1 MINHLSNIRKEPGR
15 FIVLSYL
22 LIILIGA
29 ILLSLPISSKN
40 GTWTNIINS
49 LFTASSATCVTGLV
63 VLDTGTHFSIFGHLV
78 ILILIQIGGLSYM
91 TIFTFLSLLLGRKIP
106 LLDRMI
112 LKESISFFSVGG
124 IIKLARRILYVVLI
138 FEGVGTIFLTSV
150 FLKDFGFKRAI
161 FMGLFHSI
169 SAFCNAGFDLIG
181 GFRSFTLYRGNLILN
196 ITVILLIIFGGIGF
210 GVISELIDYPKSKKL
225 STHAKLVLTTTIILI
240 ILGSILFYLFEISN
254 PRTLK
259 FYPLKERILSSIFH
273 AITPRTAGFNT
284 VNVSYLN
291 LPTLLLTI
299 FLMFIG
305 ASPGGTGGG
314 IKTTTFSLVL
324 LNIRSWIK
332 GREGVTIF
340 GRCVDKLSIKKSFLV
355 FTTAIFLISI
365 STFILSITEKF
376 GLISI
381 LFEVVSAFGTVGLST
396 GITPELS
403 TIGKLVIIFTMF
415 TGRVGILS
423 FITSVVV
430 RKSQRVYLP
439 EDKVMVG

>member
-15 FIVLSYL
+15 FIILSYL

-29 ILLSLPISSKN
+29 FLLALPLSSSN
-40 GTWTNIINS
+40 NTWTNPIDAF
-49 LFTASSATCVTGLV
+49 FTASSATCVTGLV
-63 VLDTGTHFSIFGHLV
+63 VLDTGTHYSIIGQII
-78 ILILIQIGGLSYM
+78 ILLLIQIGGLSYM

-106 LLDRMI
+106 LLDRII
-112 LKESISFFSVGG
+112 LKESISFFSIGG
-124 IIKLARRILYVVLI
+124 IIKLARRILYIVLI
-138 FEGVGTIFLTSV
+138 FEGTGALILSIV
-150 FLKDFGFKRAI
+150 FLKDFDFPKSLFYGI
-161 FMGLFHSI
+161 FHSI

-181 GFRSFTLYRGNLILN
+181 GFRSFTPYRGNIILN
-196 ITVILLIIFGGIGF
+196 ITVILLIVFGGIGF
-210 GVISELIDYPKSKKL
+210 GVISELIDLPKSKKL
-225 STHAKLVLTTTIILI
+225 STHAKLVLATTIILI
-240 ILGSILFYLFEISN
+240 ILGATLFYLFEISN

-259 FYPLKERILSSIFH
+259 FYSTKERILSSIFH
-273 AITPRTAGFNT
+273 SITPRTAGFNT

-299 FLMFIG
+299 FLMFVG

-314 IKTTTFSLVL
+314 IKTSTFALIL

-340 GRCVDKLSIKKSFLV
+340 GRCVETLSIKKSFLV
-355 FTTAIFLISI
+355 FTTAIFLVSL
-365 STFILSITEKF
+365 STFLLSITEKF
-376 GLISI
+376 GLVQI

-403 TIGKLVIIFTMF
+403 TIGKFIIIFTMF

-423 FITSVVV
+423 FLTSVIVK
-430 RKSQRVYLP
+430 KSQRVYLP
-439 EDKVMVG
+439 EDKVMIG

>member
-15 FIVLSYL
+15 FIILSYL
-22 LIILIGA
+22 LIILIGGF
-29 ILLSLPISSKN
+29 ILTLPISSKN
-40 GTWTNIINS
+40 RVWTNPINA

-63 VLDTGTHFSIFGHLV
+63 VLDTGTHYSTFGQII
-78 ILILIQIGGLSYM
+78 ILLLIQIGGLSYM

-106 LLDRMI
+106 LLDRII
-112 LKESISFFSVGG
+112 LKESISFFSIGG
-124 IIKLARRILYVVLI
+124 IIKLARRIFYIVLL
-138 FEGVGTIFLTSV
+138 FEGTGAIILSTV
-150 FLKDFGFKRAI
+150 FLKEVGFPKAL
-161 FMGLFHSI
+161 FYGLFHSI

-181 GFRSFTLYRGNLILN
+181 DFKSFIPYRGNIVLN
-196 ITVILLIIFGGIGF
+196 LTIILLIVFGGIGF
-210 GVISELIDYPKSKKL
+210 VVISELIDFPKSKKL
-225 STHAKLVLTTTIILI
+225 STHTKLVIITTIILI
-240 ILGSILFYLFEISN
+240 ILGATLFYLFEISN

-259 FYPLKERILSSIFH
+259 FYSFKERVLTSIFH
-273 AITPRTAGFNT
+273 AVTPRTAGFST
-284 VNVSYLN
+284 VNVGYLN

-299 FLMFIG
+299 FLMFVG

-314 IKTTTFSLVL
+314 IKTTTFALIL

-340 GRCVDKLSIKKSFLV
+340 GRCVETLSIKKSYLV
-355 FTTAIFLISI
+355 FTTAIFLISL
-365 STFILSITEKF
+365 STFLLSITEKF

-381 LFEVVSAFGTVGLST
+381 FFEVVSAFGTVGLST

-403 TIGKLVIIFTMF
+403 TFGKLVIIFTMF

-423 FITSVVV
+423 FLTSVIV

>member
-15 FIVLSYL
+15 FIIFSYL

-29 ILLSLPISSKN
+29 ILLIFPFSSKGKN
-40 GTWTNIINS
+40 WTNPIDA
-49 LFTASSATCVTGLV
+49 LFTATSATCVTGLV
-63 VLDTGTHFSIFGHLV
+63 VLDTGNYYSTIGQII
-78 ILILIQIGGLSYM
+78 ILLLIQIGGLSYM

-106 LLDRMI
+106 LLDRI
-112 LKESISFFSVGG
+112 LLKESISFFSIGG

-138 FEGVGTIFLTSV
+138 FEGTGAVILANVFAKDYPFPKSIFY
-150 FLKDFGFKRAI
+150 
-161 FMGLFHSI
+161 GLFHSI

-181 GFRSFTLYRGNLILN
+181 GFRSFTIYRGNLLLN
-196 ITVILLIIFGGIGF
+196 ITIILLIVFGGIGF
-210 GVISELIDYPKSKKL
+210 GVISELIDFPKSKKL
-225 STHAKLVLTTTIILI
+225 STHAKLVLLTTIILI
-240 ILGSILFYLFEISN
+240 VLGAILFYLFEISN

-259 FYPLKERILSSIFH
+259 FYSIKERILSSIFH
-273 AITPRTAGFNT
+273 AVTPRTAGFST
-284 VNVSYLN
+284 VNVGYLN

-299 FLMFIG
+299 ILMFIG

-314 IKTTTFSLVL
+314 IKTTTFALIL
-324 LNIRSWIK
+324 LNIKNWIK

-340 GRCVDKLSIKKSFLV
+340 GRCIETISIKKSFLI
-355 FTTAIFLISI
+355 FTTAIFLISL
-365 STFILSITEKF
+365 STFLLSITEKF
-376 GLISI
+376 GLTSI

-403 TIGKLVIIFTMF
+403 PIGKFIIIFTMF

-423 FITSVVV
+423 FLTSIIVK
-430 RKSQRVYLP
+430 KSQRVYLP

>member
-259 FYPLKERILSSIFH
+259 FYTLKERILSSIFH
-273 AITPRTAGFNT
+273 AITPRTAGFST

-291 LPTLLLTI
+291 LPTLLFTI

-430 RKSQRVYLP
+430 RKSQRIYLP